1 MNRTVHPYP
10 ADYITARDLAIELGV
25 TVSDVEDV
33 VRRRYP
39 HPPEPQL
46 PYPPLDRATL
56 IPGGLAD
63 FVRQELAL

>member
-1 MNRTVHPYP
+1 MTRTVHSVPE
-10 ADYITARDLAIELGV
+10 DYTTASDLAIELGV

-46 PYPPLDRATL
+46 PYPPIERATL
-56 IPGGLAD
+56 IPGSLAD
-63 FVRQELAL
+63 FVRQELAP